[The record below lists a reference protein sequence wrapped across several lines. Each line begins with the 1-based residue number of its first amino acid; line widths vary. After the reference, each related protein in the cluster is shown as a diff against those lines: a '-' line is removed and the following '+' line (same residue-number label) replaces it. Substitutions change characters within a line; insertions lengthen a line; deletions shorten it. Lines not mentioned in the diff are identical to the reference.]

1 MTRAGSPLRVG
12 IAATAA
18 WLAVCAIFVGCADT
32 TDPIANGRRVYA
44 ANCLACH
51 HTDPTLEGV
60 MGPPIA
66 GSSRELIELRVLR
79 GEYPPGY
86 TPQRDT
92 QLMVPL
98 PYLKDDIEVLAAYLA
113 SVEPR

>member
-1 MTRAGSPLRVG
+1 MTRARSPLHVE
-12 IAATAA
+12 IAVIAA
-18 WLAVCAIFVGCADT
+18 WLAVCVLFVGCIDT

-51 HTDPTLEGV
+51 HTDPSLEGV
-60 MGPPIA
+60 MGPPLA
-66 GSSRELIELRVLR
+66 ASSRELVEIRVLR

-86 TPQRDT
+86 TPKRDT

-98 PYLKDDIEVLAAYLA
+98 PFLKDDIEVLAAYLA